1 MGFEAG
7 WSGGWPGLLSRPLG
21 DTTKGDFTR
30 WPELSLVHR
39 KLPVN
44 SVCRPGHAVRS
55 RAARWLQKHRPP
67 LAASSSL
74 T

>member
-44 SVCRPGHAVRS
+44 SVCRPGHAE
-55 RAARWLQKHRPP
+55 
-67 LAASSSL
+67 
-74 T
+74 